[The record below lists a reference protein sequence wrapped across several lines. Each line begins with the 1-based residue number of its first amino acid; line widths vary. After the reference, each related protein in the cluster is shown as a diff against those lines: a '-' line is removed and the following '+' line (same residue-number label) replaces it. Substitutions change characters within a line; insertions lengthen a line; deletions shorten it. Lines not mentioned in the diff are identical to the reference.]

1 MMNEK
6 EKEKCEPSRNP
17 DASDAAGAEDI
28 WRLKFLALY
37 SVKYNSGLYR
47 FYKGLH
53 ETSTIVS
60 ILVCLSVVGEILAEA
75 GHAVSV
81 TVALFNALL
90 MIVSSVKNFQEKS
103 LRYKIQYDKYFEI
116 YRRVADGCVGRSEY
130 CELKRKYDSYEE
142 TDIDDGLHVYGEY
155 CYNAASIQLGV
166 DKKYLVDIPW
176 YKRLT
181 RCFVGWSVIP
191 RNT

>member
-6 EKEKCEPSRNP
+6 EKEKCELSGNT
-17 DASDAAGAEDI
+17 DASDAATAEDI
-28 WRLKFLALY
+28 WHLKFLSLY

-53 ETSTIVS
+53 EASTIIS

-75 GHAVSV
+75 GHTISV
-81 TVALFNALL
+81 AVALFNASF

-116 YRRVADGCVGRSEY
+116 YRRVVDGCVGRSEY

-142 TDIDDGLHVYGEY
+142 TDIDDGLHVYGEC

-191 RNT
+191 RDA